1 MQNWPAAHALPSSP
15 HAVCPGHVSSIFP
28 IACADEK
35 RSATAQ
41 MIVFM
46 LAGLRG
52 NWLSGGA
59 GASARARRALG
70 VYYYVTSR
78 RGARGPCHR
87 IPIAATSQFSLSE
100 SRPRG
105 PCGGCPPRA
114 TSSPR
119 RVAAGRFMLAQTI
132 VTLFAPARRRAP
144 STLAPAV
151 LEGMQSVTHALGVSI
166 RVQTPAYERF
176 QCFRCSTLERR
187 HIRAQA
193 PREKA
198 IELPPKH
205 DL

>member
-52 NWLSGGA
+52 NSLSGGA

-114 TSSPR
+114 SRGTFYACPNHSD
-119 RVAAGRFMLAQTI
+119 T
-132 VTLFAPARRRAP
+132 FAPARRRAP

-176 QCFRCSTLERR
+176 PMLSMLNTRAPTATLERKP
-187 HIRAQA
+187 H
-193 PREKA
+193 REKR
-198 IELPPKH
+198 
-205 DL
+205 